1 MSVKNRLQRL
11 TGEKED
17 SAQGPPSRAE
27 ELSRVRERVEA
38 IMARRPAVRPP
49 VAGLR
54 HRAARLEDVVCGE
67 ERITSAGPFFCSELV
82 AKGSSHHGNRCIRD
96 MTPLSMKLV
105 AVLAND
111 PALAALDY
119 TQGLFLDTETTG
131 LSGGTGTVAF
141 LIGLGWFENGS
152 FVTRQIFARDYAE
165 EEATLVHLREL
176 LEEKRF
182 LITFNGKAF
191 DINLLTTR
199 FIMNRL
205 PDPFAGLPH
214 VDLIHASRR
223 LFGHRLADRRLATLE
238 ESIIG
243 FSREGDIPSF
253 EIPQRYFTWLRRRDG
268 RLMADIF
275 EHNRYDVLSMAALA
289 CHLTDIIDPEGEKTA
304 HHPGDLLAA
313 GRLFISRGQCEEAF
327 SLLGHAVDSSHRS
340 VARDASREKSLL
352 YKRAAQWDLAVAVWK
367 EMVRCD
373 AGDVFALVELAKWY
387 EHRVRNLD
395 MALSLTRQALAHA
408 YADAEISRVDLE
420 HRISRLSA
428 RLNADLPPSAV

>member
-1 MSVKNRLQRL
+1 MPFS
-11 TGEKED
+11 
-17 SAQGPPSRAE
+17 SAW
-27 ELSRVRERVEA
+27 
-38 IMARRPAVRPP
+38 
-49 VAGLR
+49 AGSKTDR
-54 HRAARLEDVVCGE
+54 
-67 ERITSAGPFFCSELV
+67 S
-82 AKGSSHHGNRCIRD
+82 
-96 MTPLSMKLV
+96 
-105 AVLAND
+105 
-111 PALAALDY
+111 
-119 TQGLFLDTETTG
+119 
-131 LSGGTGTVAF
+131 
-141 LIGLGWFENGS
+141 W
-152 FVTRQIFARDYAE
+152 TRQIFARDYAE

-289 CHLTDIIDPEGEKTA
+289 CHLTDIIDPEGGKDGSPSRRPAGGGTPVSSA
-304 HHPGDLLAA
+304 GDSAKRPSA
-313 GRLFISRGQCEEAF
+313 FSAMRSTPPIGPSRGMPPVKSPSCTNGPRNGI
-327 SLLGHAVDSSHRS
+327 SLWPSGR
-340 VARDASREKSLL
+340 K
-352 YKRAAQWDLAVAVWK
+352 
-367 EMVRCD
+367 MVRCD